1 MFAIRK
7 TFELSVCLLG
17 YYVGRGFGGWGG
29 GIVLAFVGLCAT
41 AYGWE
46 RIASGLMAK
55 QPKPTAN
62 MNFAFSA
69 ASAAIVAI
77 AAFLLWGK

>member
-17 YYVGRGFGGWGG
+17 YWLGKGFGGWGG
-29 GIVLAFVGLCAT
+29 GIILAFVGLCAT
-41 AYGWE
+41 SYGWE
-46 RIASGLMAK
+46 RIATGVLAGQKS
-55 QPKPTAN
+55 PTAT
-62 MNFAFSA
+62 MNFVYSGIAT
-69 ASAAIVAI
+69 VAVAG